1 MELTTEIH
9 ITAEEY
15 NRLNDKEKE
24 FYKHTLGRYIE
35 TLREVESIQDMEKIM
50 HELDSAYKVNE
61 NRVNELGE
69 YIVVCYKRL
78 RQCVDSV
85 RYAK

>member
-1 MELTTEIH
+1 M
-9 ITAEEY
+9 Y
-15 NRLNDKEKE
+15 
-24 FYKHTLGRYIE
+24 
-35 TLREVESIQDMEKIM
+35 
-50 HELDSAYKVNE
+50 ELDSTYKVNE